1 MTRKLPRWLLGLTF
15 LLGLLWSLAAADT
28 PKPADDKQPDLS
40 GFKTVAQ
47 ATPAAVKK
55 TGPVAP
61 GQSGYL
67 GVHVAAAGQGK
78 VVVADVS
85 PDSPADKAG
94 VQKGDVIVKVGDQE
108 IRTPDVF
115 RETLLSHRPG
125 DDVKIAV
132 VRKDQPQELTA
143 KLGAVSRP
151 MGGARPGP
159 APVQAATFGITVDE
173 IKEGEGGVITRVA
186 ADSPAAQAGLK
197 KDEIVTKIDGRPI
210 TDANTIGT
218 AISEKRP
225 GDVVTVTV
233 KRDGKPVE
241 VKVTLGGDADP
252 RAEGGLC
259 RKSVYRLGVIC
270 VEYPDQKHSEKVTTK
285 DWADELF
292 SRGTFNQKN
301 ATGQQVYG
309 SLADYYHE
317 ISCGALKVEG
327 KVFDW
332 VEVKKNR
339 QDYAPGN
346 GTGVRDRT
354 ALLAEAV
361 EKVLARDG
369 ADALK
374 SFDGLCFVYAGTL
387 AANNRGSLYWPH
399 RGTLRQG
406 SGRPWQYILCNE
418 LTREG
423 GESRMTS
430 ISPLCRTFGQLLG
443 LPELS
448 AKPDVPGS
456 KGAGAWCAMA
466 GPAEGGRPGG
476 GGRAASAAEG
486 GRPGHFCAWSKEQLG
501 WVRPTVID
509 PTVKQK
515 LILSPVE
522 GSAKECFKVLV
533 KLDGSEYLLLEN
545 RAKKGFDESL
555 PAEGLLIWR
564 VVNNHPTL
572 EESHGAESAGPRA
585 SAEARA
591 LLEATPYPS
600 KANDSFTPKT
610 VPSSASQLGGGLPVY
625 ITNIRR
631 LPDGRITFEV
641 GYEYQ

>member
-1 MTRKLPRWLLGLTF
+1 MTRTLPRILLGLVF
-15 LLGLLWSLAAADT
+15 LLGLIWPLTAADA
-28 PKPADDKQPDLS
+28 PESADDKKLDLS
-40 GFKTVAQ
+40 EFKTVEK
-47 ATPAAVKK
+47 ATPAAVSK
-55 TGPVAP
+55 TGPATP

-67 GVHVAAAGQGK
+67 GVHVAAGQGK
-78 VVVADVS
+78 VVVADVAA
-85 PDSPADKAG
+85 DSPAAKAG
-94 VQKGDVIVKVGDQE
+94 LQKDDVLVKLGDQE
-108 IRTPDVF
+108 IRNPDVF
-115 RETLLSHRPG
+115 REMMLSHRPG
-125 DDVKIAV
+125 DEVKIV
-132 VRKDQPQELTA
+132 IVRRDKQQEITA
-143 KLGAVSRP
+143 KLAAVSRP

-159 APVQAATFGITVDE
+159 VAVQAPTFGIMVDE

-218 AISEKRP
+218 TISEKRP
-225 GDVVTVTV
+225 GDAVTVTV
-233 KRDGKPVE
+233 KRDGKPVD

-252 RAEGGLC
+252 RAESGLW

-270 VEYPDQKHSEKVTTK
+270 IEYPDQKHNEKITTK
-285 DWADELF
+285 DWNEGLF
-292 SRGTFNQKN
+292 SRDTFNQKN
-301 ATGQQVYG
+301 PTGQTVYG
-309 SLADYYHE
+309 SLADYFHE
-317 ISCGALKVEG
+317 VSCGALKVEG

-332 VEVKKNR
+332 IEVKKNR
-339 QDYAPGN
+339 VDYAPGN
-346 GTGVRDRT
+346 GTGVRDKT

-361 EKVLARDG
+361 EKVQARDG

-374 SFDGLCFVYAGTL
+374 DFDGLCFVYAGDR
-387 AANNRGSLYWPH
+387 AATNRGSLYWPH
-399 RGTLRQG
+399 RGQLRQG
-406 SGRPWQYILCNE
+406 RGAKGWSYILCNE
-418 LTREG
+418 ITKEG
-423 GESRMTS
+423 GGSRMTS

-456 KGAGAWCAMA
+456 KGAGIWCAMA
-466 GPAEGGRPGG
+466 GPGEGGRFGG
-476 GGRAASAAEG
+476 GGRAPSAAERG
-486 GRPGHFCAWSKEQLG
+486 QPGHFCAWSKEQLG
-501 WVRPTVID
+501 WLKPTVID

-515 LILSPVE
+515 LILSPIE
-522 GSAKECFKVLV
+522 GSAKECYKVLV

-545 RAKKGFDESL
+545 RSKKGFDESL

-591 LLEATPYPS
+591 LLETTPYPS

-610 VPSSASQLGGGLPVY
+610 VPSSKSQLGGGLPVN

-631 LPDGRITFEV
+631 LPDGRIVFET